1 MTTGIKNPSKYYI
14 ELINAFPPRPIT
26 NEAELI
32 ATQKQINSILDQK
45 QLNQDDRDYLK
56 VLGMLVYEY
65 EEKHEPIP
73 EIRGVELLKAVSEEF
88 GLKHKDLISI
98 FNNELVILDILQGK
112 KQLTK
117 EQERQLKECFM

>member
-32 ATQKQINSILDQK
+32 ATQTQINSILDQK

-65 EEKHEPIP
+65 EDKHEPIP
-73 EIRGVELLKAVSEEF
+73 EIRGVELLKAVAEEF

-117 EQERQLKECFM
+117 EQERQLKECFI

>member
-65 EEKHEPIP
+65 EDKHEPIP

-117 EQERQLKECFM
+117 EQKEQLIKRFI